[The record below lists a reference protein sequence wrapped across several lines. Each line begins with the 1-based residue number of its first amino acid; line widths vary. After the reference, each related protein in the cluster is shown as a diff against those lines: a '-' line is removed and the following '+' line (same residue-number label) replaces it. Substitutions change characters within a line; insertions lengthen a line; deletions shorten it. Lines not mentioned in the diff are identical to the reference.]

1 MGKSQEGKVKMQNI
15 WTIAR
20 REIKLYFASPVA
32 YIVGLL
38 ILLISGIYF
47 VLVIYQANLYAIQA
61 GYASAPGANL
71 VIGLMVFLFLFAVPA
86 LSMRLM
92 AEEHRNGT
100 LELLLTAPIHEWEL
114 VIGKWLGSFLFV
126 FLIIIISLIYPI
138 VLNGMVTPGIDH
150 GLMVANYLA
159 ITLVAAAFMAIG
171 TALSSFFN
179 NQFAAF
185 FATTAVLFF
194 MWVVIGWPSVVM
206 QGSGGIFD
214 YLSMSKHFSTMQSGI
229 VALSDIVYYLSLTAL
244 GLFLGTF
251 AVEIR
256 RWK

>member
-1 MGKSQEGKVKMQNI
+1 MRNI

-20 REIKLYFASPVA
+20 REIRLYFASPVA

-47 VLVIYQANLYAIQA
+47 VLVVFLA
-61 GYASAPGANL
+61 GQSAYTSGYTSAPGPDL

-92 AEEHRNGT
+92 ADEHRNGT

-114 VIGKWLGSFLFV
+114 IIGKWLGSFLFV
-126 FLIIIISLIYPI
+126 LIIIAITLIYPLA
-138 VLNGMVTPGIDH
+138 LNRLVTPGIDQ
-150 GLMVANYLA
+150 GLMLANYLA
-159 ITLVAAAFMAIG
+159 IILVAGAFLAIG
-171 TALSSFFN
+171 TAISSFFN

-185 FATTAVLFF
+185 FATLVILFF
-194 MWVVIGWPSVVM
+194 LWIVIGWPSVVM
-206 QGSGGIFD
+206 QGGGSIFD
-214 YLSMSKHFSTMQSGI
+214 YLSMSRHFSSMQSGV

-244 GLFLGTF
+244 GLFLGTV
-251 AVEIR
+251 AVEVR

>member
-1 MGKSQEGKVKMQNI
+1 MRNI

-20 REIKLYFASPVA
+20 REIKLYFASPIA

-38 ILLISGIYF
+38 IFLITGIYF
-47 VLVIYQANLYAIQA
+47 VLTVYLASQAAYTSGSAT
-61 GYASAPGANL
+61 APGPDL
-71 VIGLMVFLFLFAVPA
+71 IVGLMVFLFLFAVPA

-92 AEEHRNGT
+92 ADEHRNGT

-126 FLIIIISLIYPI
+126 FLIIVITFIYPI
-138 VLNGMVTPGIDH
+138 VLNGLVTPGIDQ
-150 GLMVANYLA
+150 GLMMANYLA
-159 ITLVAAAFMAIG
+159 ITLIAAAFLAIG
-171 TALSSFFN
+171 TAISAFFN

-185 FATTAVLFF
+185 FATLAVLFF
-194 MWVVIGWPSVVM
+194 LWVVIGWPAVVM
-206 QGSGGIFD
+206 QGSGGIFN
-214 YLSMSKHFSTMQSGI
+214 YLSMSTHFTSMQAGT
-229 VALSDIVYYLSLTAL
+229 VALSDLVYYLSLTAL
-244 GLFLGTF
+244 GLFLGTV

>member
-1 MGKSQEGKVKMQNI
+1 MRNI

-20 REIKLYFASPVA
+20 REIRLYFASPVA

-47 VLVIYQANLYAIQA
+47 VLVIYLAEQSAYTSGSSA
-61 GYASAPGANL
+61 APGPDL
-71 VIGLMVFLFLFAVPA
+71 VVGLMVFLFLFAIPA

-92 AEEHRNGT
+92 ADEHRNGT
-100 LELLLTAPIHEWEL
+100 LELLLTAPINEWEL

-126 FLIIIISLIYPI
+126 LMIIIITFIFPI
-138 VLNGMVTPGIDH
+138 VLNSLVTPGIDK
-150 GLMVANYLA
+150 GLMLANYLA
-159 ITLVAAAFMAIG
+159 LILVAAAFLAIG
-171 TALSSFFN
+171 TAISCFFD

-185 FATTAVLFF
+185 FATLAMLFF
-194 MWVVIGWPSVVM
+194 MWIVIGWPSAVM
-206 QGSGGIFD
+206 QSGGGIFD
-214 YLSMSKHFSTMQSGI
+214 YLSMSKHFSSMQSGV

-244 GLFLGTF
+244 GLFLGTV
-251 AVEIR
+251 AVEVR

>member
-1 MGKSQEGKVKMQNI
+1 MRNI

-20 REIKLYFASPVA
+20 REIRLYFASPVA

-47 VLVIYQANLYAIQA
+47 VLVVFLA
-61 GYASAPGANL
+61 GQSAYTTGYTSAPGPDL

-92 AEEHRNGT
+92 ADEHRNGT

-114 VIGKWLGSFLFV
+114 IVGKWLGSFLFV
-126 FLIIIISLIYPI
+126 LIIIAITLIYPLA
-138 VLNGMVTPGIDH
+138 LNRLVTPGIDQ

-159 ITLVAAAFMAIG
+159 IILVASAFLAIG
-171 TALSSFFN
+171 TAISSFFN

-185 FATTAVLFF
+185 FATLATLFF
-194 MWVVIGWPSVVM
+194 LWIVIGWPSVVM

-214 YLSMSKHFSTMQSGI
+214 YLSMSRHFSSMQSGV

-244 GLFLGTF
+244 GLFLGTV
-251 AVEIR
+251 AVNVR

>member
-1 MGKSQEGKVKMQNI
+1 MRNV

-20 REIKLYFASPVA
+20 REIRLFFASPVA
-32 YIVGLL
+32 YIIGLL
-38 ILLISGIYF
+38 ILLITGIYF
-47 VLVIYQANLYAIQA
+47 VLVIYLA
-61 GYASAPGANL
+61 GQSAFTSGSAAAPGPDL

-92 AEEHRNGT
+92 ADEHRNGT

-126 FLIIIISLIYPI
+126 LIIIAITFIYPI
-138 VLNGMVTPGIDH
+138 VLNSLVTPGIDQ

-159 ITLVAAAFMAIG
+159 ITLVAAAFLAIG

-185 FATTAVLFF
+185 FATLAVLFF
-194 MWVVIGWPSVVM
+194 LWVVIGWPSVVM
-206 QGSGGIFD
+206 QGGGAVFD
-214 YLSMSKHFSTMQSGI
+214 YLSMSKHFSSMQTGTI
-229 VALSDIVYYLSLTAL
+229 ALSDLVYYLSLTAL
-244 GLFLGTF
+244 GLFLGTV
-251 AVEIR
+251 AVETR

>member
-1 MGKSQEGKVKMQNI
+1 MRNI

-20 REIKLYFASPVA
+20 REIRLYFTSPVA

-47 VLVIYQANLYAIQA
+47 VLVVFLA
-61 GYASAPGANL
+61 GQSAYTTGYTSAPGPDL

-92 AEEHRNGT
+92 ADEHRNGT

-114 VIGKWLGSFLFV
+114 IVGKWLGSFLFV
-126 FLIIIISLIYPI
+126 LIIIAITLIYPLA
-138 VLNGMVTPGIDH
+138 LNRLVTPGIDQ

-159 ITLVAAAFMAIG
+159 IILVASAFLAIG
-171 TALSSFFN
+171 TAISSFFN

-185 FATTAVLFF
+185 FATLATLFF
-194 MWVVIGWPSVVM
+194 LWIVIGWPSVVM
-206 QGSGGIFD
+206 QGGGGIFD
-214 YLSMSKHFSTMQSGI
+214 YLSMSRHFSSMQSGV

-244 GLFLGTF
+244 GLFLGTV
-251 AVEIR
+251 AVNVR